1 MSKTRAQV
9 AVVTGASSGIGR
21 EAAKALAADGWRV
34 IALGRDPD
42 RSAAAL
48 PEIRAAASSGQAVD
62 MILADLSLMSDAA
75 RAARE
80 VAALTDHVDVL
91 INNAGGT
98 PAERVVTPEG
108 NEATFAGNHLGPF
121 LLTNRL
127 LPLLVAA
134 AAERPAGAV
143 RVLNV
148 SSSGHLVSRGLDW
161 NNLQLLEDFQTGA
174 AYCNAKLAN
183 ILFTRALARRTADD
197 GIIAHAMHPG
207 IVATNFASHG
217 DQAMQQYFE
226 TKKDVAATPQE
237 AADTLVW
244 LATAAEPGRSTGGYF
259 HQRAPADLSPLAQDD
274 AAAERLW
281 AESEALV
288 ARAGA

>member
-1 MSKTRAQV
+1 MTKTRAQT

-21 EAAKALAADGWRV
+21 ETAKALAAAGWRV
-34 IALGRDPD
+34 IGLGRDRR
-42 RSAAAL
+42 RSADAL
-48 PEIRAAASSGQAVD
+48 AEIRVVSTRQPVD
-62 MILADLSLMSDAA
+62 MILADLALMTDAA

-80 VAALTDHVDVL
+80 VAALTDRVDVL

-127 LPLLVAA
+127 LPLLRATA
-134 AAERPAGAV
+134 TEQPAGAV
-143 RVLNV
+143 RILNV

-161 NNLQLLEDFQTGA
+161 ANLQLLENFQTGA

-183 ILFTRALARRTADD
+183 ILFTRALSRRVADD
-197 GIIAHAMHPG
+197 GIVSHAMHPG
-207 IVATNFASHG
+207 LVATNFASHG

-244 LATAAEPGRSTGGYF
+244 LATAAEPALSTGGYF
-259 HQRAPADLSPLAQDD
+259 HQRAPAEVSAQGQDD
-274 AAAERLW
+274 EAAERLW

-288 ARAGA
+288 TRTGA